1 MRVVGFSITL
11 QFWMIFENQGTIRS
25 CCEMHSEMN
34 KGNVMKYSDCTHWF
48 FVCLVLIVCAARGLA
63 EPADQV
69 NQQEGNKE
77 EKIQQKAREE
87 YAGLWRIETVASKGD
102 TTEPDK
108 RIAFDNKTDGTW
120 VLFVDD
126 KEFSSGTN
134 SFAPLCDPKEID
146 ISITGGEGQGK
157 VLQGIY
163 EIEESIQRLCFRG
176 GGGSRP
182 DSFESFYGD
191 ESVVVTFV
199 RE

>member
-1 MRVVGFSITL
+1 MRVIEFSITL

-25 CCEMHSEMN
+25 CREMQSEIHE
-34 KGNVMKYSDCTHWF
+34 GNAMKYPLFTHWL
-48 FVCLVLIVCAARGLA
+48 FVCLVLTVFAARGLA

-69 NQQEGNKE
+69 NQQEDNKE

-87 YAGLWRIETVASKGD
+87 YAGLWRIEKIASKGN
-102 TTEPDK
+102 TSETDK
-108 RIAFDNKTDGTW
+108 RIVVNNKEDGTW
-120 VLFVDD
+120 TLFIDD
-126 KEFSSGTN
+126 EEFSSGTN
-134 SFAPLCDPKEID
+134 SFGPTCDPKEID
-146 ISITGGEGQGK
+146 ISITGGEGVGK

-163 EIEESIQRLCFRG
+163 EVEESIQRLCFRG

>member
-1 MRVVGFSITL
+1 
-11 QFWMIFENQGTIRS
+11 
-25 CCEMHSEMN
+25 MHSQMN
-34 KGNVMKYSDCTHWF
+34 KGNAMKNSDWTHLF

-87 YAGLWRIETVASKGD
+87 YAGLWRIETITSKGD

-120 VLFVDD
+120 VLFIDD
-126 KEFSSGTN
+126 KELSSGTN

-191 ESVVVTFV
+191 ESIVVTFI

>member
-1 MRVVGFSITL
+1 MRVIEFSITL
-11 QFWMIFENQGTIRS
+11 RFWMIFENQGTIRS
-25 CCEMHSEMN
+25 CREMQSEIHE
-34 KGNVMKYSDCTHWF
+34 GNAMKYSLFTHWL
-48 FVCLVLIVCAARGLA
+48 FVCLVLTVFAARGLA

-69 NQQEGNKE
+69 NQQEDNKE

-87 YAGLWRIETVASKGD
+87 YAGLWRIEKIASKGN
-102 TTEPDK
+102 TSETDK
-108 RIAFDNKTDGTW
+108 RIVVNNKEDGTW
-120 VLFVDD
+120 TLFIDD
-126 KEFSSGTN
+126 EEFSSGTN
-134 SFAPLCDPKEID
+134 SFGPTCDPKEID
-146 ISITGGEGQGK
+146 ISITGGEGVGK

-163 EIEESIQRLCFRG
+163 EVEESIQRLCFRG

>member
-1 MRVVGFSITL
+1 
-11 QFWMIFENQGTIRS
+11 MIFENQGTIRS
-25 CCEMHSEMN
+25 CREMQLEIHE
-34 KGNVMKYSDCTHWF
+34 GNAMKYSLFTHWL
-48 FVCLVLIVCAARGLA
+48 FVCLVLTVCAARGLA
-63 EPADQV
+63 EPAYKA
-69 NQQEGNKE
+69 NQQEDNKE

-87 YAGLWRIETVASKGD
+87 YAGLWRIETIVSKGD
-102 TTEPDK
+102 TTETDK
-108 RIAFDNKTDGTW
+108 RIVVNNKKDGTW
-120 VLFVDD
+120 TLSIDD
-126 KEFSSGTN
+126 EEFSSGTN

-146 ISITGGEGQGK
+146 ISITGGEGVGK

-163 EIEESIQRLCFRG
+163 EVEESMQRLCFRG

>member
-1 MRVVGFSITL
+1 MRVVGLSVTL
-11 QFWMIFENQGTIRS
+11 RFWMIFETQGTIRS
-25 CCEMHSEMN
+25 CCDMQSEMN
-34 KGNVMKYSDCTHWF
+34 KGNAMKYSDFGHWF
-48 FVCLVLIVCAARGLA
+48 FVSLVLTVCAARGLA

-87 YAGLWRIETVASKGD
+87 YAGLWLIETIASKGD
-102 TTEPDK
+102 KTEPDK
-108 RIAFDNKTDGTW
+108 RIAIDNKTDGTW
-120 VLFVDD
+120 VLFIDD
-126 KEFSSGTN
+126 KEFSSGIN

-176 GGGSRP
+176 GDGSRP

-191 ESVVVTFV
+191 ESIVVTFV

>member
-1 MRVVGFSITL
+1 MRVVGLSVTL
-11 QFWMIFENQGTIRS
+11 RFWMIFENQVTIRS
-25 CCEMHSEMN
+25 CCEMQSEMN
-34 KGNVMKYSDCTHWF
+34 KGNAMKYTDFGHWF
-48 FVCLVLIVCAARGLA
+48 FVSLVLTVCAARGLA

-77 EKIQQKAREE
+77 EKIQEKAREE
-87 YAGLWRIETVASKGD
+87 YAGLWRIEKIASKGD

-120 VLFVDD
+120 VLFIDD

-191 ESVVVTFV
+191 ESIVVTFI

>member
-1 MRVVGFSITL
+1 
-11 QFWMIFENQGTIRS
+11 
-25 CCEMHSEMN
+25 MHSKMN
-34 KGNVMKYSDCTHWF
+34 KENVMKSSNFTHWF
-48 FVCLVLIVCAARGLA
+48 FVCLVLTVCAARGLA
-63 EPADQV
+63 EPAYQV
-69 NQQEGNKE
+69 NQQEDNKE

-87 YAGLWRIETVASKGD
+87 YAGLWRIETIVSKGD
-102 TTEPDK
+102 TTETDK
-108 RIAFDNKTDGTW
+108 RIVVNNKKDGTW
-120 VLFVDD
+120 TLSIDD
-126 KEFSSGTN
+126 EEFSSGTN

-146 ISITGGEGQGK
+146 ISITGGEGVGK

-163 EIEESIQRLCFRG
+163 EVEESMQRLCFRG

>member
-1 MRVVGFSITL
+1 MESKV
-11 QFWMIFENQGTIRS
+11 
-25 CCEMHSEMN
+25 C
-34 KGNVMKYSDCTHWF
+34 KGNTMKHSDFTHLF
-48 FVCLVLIVCAARGLA
+48 LACVVLTACAVRGLA
-63 EPADQV
+63 EPTDQV
-69 NQQEGNKE
+69 NQEEVDEE

-87 YAGLWRIETVASKGD
+87 YAGLWLIETIVSKGN

-120 VLFVDD
+120 VLIIDD
-126 KEFSSGTN
+126 KEFSSGIN

-146 ISITGGEGQGK
+146 ILITDGEGQGK

-176 GGGSRP
+176 GDGSRP

-191 ESVVVTFV
+191 ESIVVTFV

>member
-1 MRVVGFSITL
+1 
-11 QFWMIFENQGTIRS
+11 
-25 CCEMHSEMN
+25 MHSKMN
-34 KGNVMKYSDCTHWF
+34 KGNAMKCSDFTHWF
-48 FVCLVLIVCAARGLA
+48 FVCLVLTVCAAKGLA
-63 EPADQV
+63 EPVDQV
-69 NQQEGNKE
+69 NQEEDNKE
-77 EKIQQKAREE
+77 EKIQQKARED
-87 YAGLWRIETVASKGD
+87 YAGLWRIEKISSKGN

-108 RIAFDNKTDGTW
+108 RIAIDNKTDGTW
-120 VLFVDD
+120 VLSIDG

-191 ESVVVTFV
+191 ESIVVTFNKIQ
-199 RE
+199 

>member
-1 MRVVGFSITL
+1 M
-11 QFWMIFENQGTIRS
+11 E
-25 CCEMHSEMN
+25 SEMKKEN
-34 KGNVMKYSDCTHWF
+34 TLKYPNFTHLF
-48 FVCLVLIVCAARGLA
+48 FVCVVLTACAVRGLA
-63 EPADQV
+63 EPTDQV
-69 NQQEGNKE
+69 NQQEVNDE

-87 YAGLWRIETVASKGD
+87 YAGLWRIETITSKGD

-108 RIAFDNKTDGTW
+108 RITIDNKTDGTW
-120 VLFVDD
+120 VLFIDG
-126 KEFSSGTN
+126 KELSSGTN

-163 EIEESIQRLCFRG
+163 ELEESIQRLCFGG

-191 ESVVVTFV
+191 ESIVVTFI